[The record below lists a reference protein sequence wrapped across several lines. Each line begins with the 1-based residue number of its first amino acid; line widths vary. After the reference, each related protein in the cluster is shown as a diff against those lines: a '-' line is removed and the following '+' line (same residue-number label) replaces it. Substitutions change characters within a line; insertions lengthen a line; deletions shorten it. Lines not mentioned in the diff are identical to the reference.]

1 MRTFNSTVFVYIVDE
16 PAELEHGLVKK
27 SSTTVRTG
35 PRKSAAIYT
44 NHKRQGYGK
53 RRTAR
58 EANFPSGQ
66 TLPATNTSQPEFG
79 RPGMEGTYTR
89 HV

>member
-1 MRTFNSTVFVYIVDE
+1 MRTFNSIVFVCIVDE
-16 PAELEHGLVKK
+16 SAELEHGLVKK

-53 RRTAR
+53 RPTVR

-66 TLPATNTSQPEFG
+66 TLRATNTSQTELG
-79 RPGMEGTYTR
+79 RPGMER
-89 HV
+89 PF